1 MLFLQIMTEKTI
13 PAMDYNT
20 DKKQL
25 VLPEY
30 GRNVQ
35 NMVDFCLTLPD
46 REERTLAAMA
56 IVGVMRKLTP
66 QQANTPEKEQKL
78 WDHLNIMS
86 GFRLDIDFPVE
97 VLSAEEMAPVP
108 KPIPY
113 STNRIRWRHYGKN
126 IEQMVQVVADLEEGE
141 DKEMLISLI
150 AHHMKKLQFIHN
162 KEGVDDA
169 KILRDLAIYSGG
181 KIDLDPETYLL
192 HEFKEVQVPQNNQ
205 GGRKQGRAGN
215 RRR

>member
-1 MLFLQIMTEKTI
+1 MTEKTI

-35 NMVDFCLTLPD
+35 NMVDYCLTIPD

-56 IVGVMRKLTP
+56 IVGVMRRLTP

-78 WDHLNIMS
+78 WDHINIMS
-86 GFRLDIDFPVE
+86 GFALDVDFPIPPLPVE
-97 VLSAEEMAPVP
+97 QMSPTP
-108 KPIPY
+108 KPLTY
-113 STNRIRWRHYGKN
+113 STDRIRWRHYGKN

-150 AHHMKKLQFIHN
+150 AHHMKKLQLIHN

-169 KILRDLAIYSGG
+169 KILRDLAIYSAG

-192 HEFKEVQVPQNNQ
+192 HEFKEVQLPQNGQ
-205 GGRKQGRAGN
+205 AGRKQGRTAG
-215 RRR
+215 RRRK

>member
-1 MLFLQIMTEKTI
+1 
-13 PAMDYNT
+13 MDYNT
-20 DKKQL
+20 HKTPL

-35 NMVDFCLTLPD
+35 NMVDFCLTIPD
-46 REERTLAAMA
+46 REERTLCAKA
-56 IVGVMRKLTP
+56 IIGVMRKLTP

-86 GFRLDIDFPVE
+86 RFSLDIDFPVE
-97 VLSAEEMAPVP
+97 VLSQEELSPVP

-126 IEQMVQVVADLEEGE
+126 IEEMVKVVADLSDEE
-141 DKEMLISLI
+141 DKDILISMI

-169 KILRDLAIYSGG
+169 KILRDLALYSGG
-181 KIDLDPETYLL
+181 KINLDPETYPL
-192 HEFKEVQVPQNNQ
+192 HEFKEVQVPTQGNQ
-205 GGRKQGRAGN
+205 RKQGRSN
-215 RRR
+215 NNKRRK

>member
-1 MLFLQIMTEKTI
+1 
-13 PAMDYNT
+13 MDYNT
-20 DKKQL
+20 HRETL
-25 VLPEY
+25 ILPEY

-35 NMVDFCLTLPD
+35 NMVDFCLTIPD
-46 REERTLAAMA
+46 REERTLCAKA
-56 IVGVMRKLTP
+56 IIGVMRKLTP

-86 GFRLDIDFPVE
+86 HFKLDVDFPVT
-97 VLSAEEMAPVP
+97 VLSQEEMSPEP

-126 IEQMVQVVADLEEGE
+126 IEAMIQVVADMEDGE
-141 DKEMLISLI
+141 DKDVLISLI
-150 AHHMKKLQFIHN
+150 AHHMKKLQFTHN

-169 KILRDLAIYSGG
+169 KILRDLATYSDG

-192 HEFKEVQVPQNNQ
+192 HEFKEVKVPTANHRQN
-205 GGRKQGRAGN
+205 RK
-215 RRR
+215 RRK

>member
-1 MLFLQIMTEKTI
+1 
-13 PAMDYNT
+13 MDYNT
-20 DKKQL
+20 KLPPL

-35 NMVDFCLTLPD
+35 NMVDFCLTIPD
-46 REERTLAAMA
+46 RDERTLCAKA
-56 IVGVMRKLTP
+56 IIGVMRKLTP

-86 GFRLDIDFPVE
+86 HFSLDVDFPLN
-97 VLSAEEMAPVP
+97 VLSKEELEP
-108 KPIPY
+108 KPKAIPY
-113 STNRIRWRHYGKN
+113 SSNRIRWRHYGKN
-126 IEQMVQVVADLEEGE
+126 IEQMIQVVADLEDGP
-141 DKEMLISLI
+141 DKDILISMI

-181 KIDLDPETYLL
+181 KIDLDPDTYLL
-192 HEFKEVQVPQNNQ
+192 HEFKEVYAPKNN
-205 GGRKQGRAGN
+205 GRKQQVRK
-215 RRR
+215 RRK

>member
-1 MLFLQIMTEKTI
+1 
-13 PAMDYNT
+13 MDYNT
-20 DKKQL
+20 DREKL

-35 NMVDFCLTLPD
+35 NMVDYCLTIPD
-46 REERTLAAMA
+46 REERTLCAKA

-78 WDHLNIMS
+78 WDHLNMMAN
-86 GFRLDIDFPVE
+86 FALDIDFPVE
-97 VLSAEEMAPVP
+97 VLGKEELNPAP

-126 IEQMVQVVADLEEGE
+126 IEGMIQVVANLEDGE
-141 DKEMLISLI
+141 DKDMLISLI
-150 AHHMKKLQFIHN
+150 AHQMKKLQFVHN

-169 KILRDLAIYSGG
+169 KILRDLAIYSDG
-181 KIDLDPETYLL
+181 KIDLDPETYPL
-192 HEFKEVQVPQNNQ
+192 HEFKEVKVPVGNSNNK
-205 GGRKQGRAGN
+205 RKQQN
-215 RRR
+215 RKRR